1 MKVLLRNPKRELE
14 ITGPVGVHGLLRE
27 LGLKREAVLVIVDGT
42 LVTADTTI
50 EDGSEV
56 EIRPVVSGGAVST
69 GPVLAGPVSTGPVLA
84 GPVSGDPG
92 GDEAPS
98 EPAVHARLRGARPGP
113 GRAGGGAR

>member
-69 GPVLAGPVSTGPVLA
+69 GPVLAGPVS
-84 GPVSGDPG
+84 GDPG